1 MNPITKDEFK
11 ILKAFMEIPE
21 HTMNQS
27 TFDKLYPSESI
38 IRISAV
44 RLINQL
50 HYIEYPPIL
59 DENGNKI
66 GYNPDELRITPD
78 GRFAYKLYKDEVRK
92 ERKRFLLD
100 KAIPF
105 CALIISILALLKSYG
120 YGIEELISWCTQLLK
135 Q

>member
-11 ILKAFMEIPE
+11 ILKAFMKIPE
-21 HTMNQS
+21 HTMKQS

-44 RLINQL
+44 RLAKQL
-50 HYIEYPPIL
+50 HYIEYTPIL
-59 DENGNKI
+59 DESGNQI
-66 GYNPDELRITPD
+66 GHSPDELRITPD
-78 GRFAYKLYKDEVRK
+78 GRFAYKLYKDETRK
-92 ERKRFLLD
+92 EIKRFLLD

-120 YGIEELISWCTQLLK
+120 YGIEEIISWCMQLLK
-135 Q
+135 K